1 MKKTNCKH
9 NTGLR
14 ITSAILVALMLVCS
28 LPLTVF
34 ATDATGQQFTIVE
47 DHLGNTLS
55 TDPTVKKVYN
65 VAEGL
70 FEDHWCNNCAEI
82 IRDNWN

>member
-34 ATDATGQQFTIVE
+34 ATDATGQQFTII
-47 DHLGNTLS
+47 NYT
-55 TDPTVKKVYN
+55 TVKTN
-65 VAEGL
+65 AGM
-70 FEDHWCNNCAEI
+70 N
-82 IRDNWN
+82 